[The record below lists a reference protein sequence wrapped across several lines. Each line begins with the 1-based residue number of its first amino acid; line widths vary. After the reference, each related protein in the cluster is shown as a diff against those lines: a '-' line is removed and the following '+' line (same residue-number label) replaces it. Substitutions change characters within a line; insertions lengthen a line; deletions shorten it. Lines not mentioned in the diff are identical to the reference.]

1 MRAGFLQRLRHR
13 LWRPVE
19 QQQPNRVNGIESHA
33 SRSAGGENA
42 VSEFFPKP
50 GVRSFT
56 PNFLKLTEPFSNLF
70 ASRPVSGNHSFDCD
84 GFLIALHCSLS
95 MARFYEPAG
104 NIVNEMLCRN
114 LPINFATNGGD
125 GAIIRTR
132 ILVLIRRIKACSPY
146 QSLKMIWSVLK
157 ERILNWRLNIGLPCV
172 VLFALCATA
181 VGQTTPQSALSPSPS
196 PSPSPAEA
204 SETAR
209 PLYGLQGVLVETL
222 DGKVVSSQAENEQF
236 NPASTLKL
244 ATALVALETFGPSH
258 RFATGVWTDG
268 TIDKTTGVLNG
279 NLYISGRD
287 PSFHYEH
294 AVLLAQE
301 LNRLGIKEVSGNL
314 IVAPGFTMNFSPSA
328 SRSGSQLY
336 DTLDSTLRYAE
347 AVRAWNYE
355 RTLLNDRASLE
366 KVPSVA
372 VMGDVAVAPVAPAA
386 KLLVTQRSSKLVDI
400 LKVLLCYSNNFMAD
414 RIGEALGGPDSVQQR
429 LTADLGLAPDELK
442 ISHLSG
448 LGVNRV
454 TPRTMMKIYRALRAE
469 LKKSGLTPAAI
480 MPVAGIDPGTLED
493 RFTGAQWRGSVIAK
507 TGTLLRTDGGAS
519 SLVGQMRAANGE
531 VLLFVIMNQRGSV
544 SRFREN
550 QDYLVMLVQN
560 TRGGPKPFEYT
571 PLMLTMKLSQTE
583 STIAGGEEFEPPSK
597 SNQN

>member
-1 MRAGFLQRLRHR
+1 M
-13 LWRPVE
+13 V
-19 QQQPNRVNGIESHA
+19 
-33 SRSAGGENA
+33 
-42 VSEFFPKP
+42 K
-50 GVRSFT
+50 
-56 PNFLKLTEPFSNLF
+56 
-70 ASRPVSGNHSFDCD
+70 
-84 GFLIALHCSLS
+84 
-95 MARFYEPAG
+95 
-104 NIVNEMLCRN
+104 
-114 LPINFATNGGD
+114 
-125 GAIIRTR
+125 
-132 ILVLIRRIKACSPY
+132 
-146 QSLKMIWSVLK
+146 
-157 ERILNWRLNIGLPCV
+157 WRLSLGLACV
-172 VLFALCATA
+172 ILFALSTS
-181 VGQTTPQSALSPSPS
+181 VYGQEPLPSPSPS

-204 SETAR
+204 TETAR
-209 PLYGLQGVLVETL
+209 PLYGYQGVLVETL
-222 DGKVVSSQAENEQF
+222 DGKIVSNQAENDQF

-244 ATALVALETFGPSH
+244 ATALIALQTFGPSH

-268 TIDKTTGVLNG
+268 TLDKNTGVLTG

-294 AVLLAQE
+294 AILLARE
-301 LNRLGIKEVSGNL
+301 LNSLGIKEVSGDL
-314 IVAPGFTMNFSPSA
+314 IVAPGFTMNFSPTA

-355 RTLLNDRASLE
+355 RTVLNDRASLE

-372 VMGDVAVAPVAPAA
+372 VMGDVSVAAVAPTA
-386 KLLVTQRSSKLVDI
+386 KLLLTQRSSPLVDI

-414 RIGEALGGPDSVQQR
+414 RIGEALGGPEAVRQR
-429 LTADLGLAPDELK
+429 LTTELQLGPDELK
-442 ISHLSG
+442 ISRLSG
-448 LGVNRV
+448 LGVNRAS
-454 TPRTMMKIYRALRAE
+454 PRTMMKVYRALIAE

-493 RFTGAQWRGSVIAK
+493 RFTGLPWKGSVIAK

-560 TRGGPKPFEYT
+560 SRGGPKAFEYK

-597 SNQN
+597 SNEK

>member
-1 MRAGFLQRLRHR
+1 M
-13 LWRPVE
+13 V
-19 QQQPNRVNGIESHA
+19 
-33 SRSAGGENA
+33 
-42 VSEFFPKP
+42 
-50 GVRSFT
+50 
-56 PNFLKLTEPFSNLF
+56 
-70 ASRPVSGNHSFDCD
+70 
-84 GFLIALHCSLS
+84 
-95 MARFYEPAG
+95 
-104 NIVNEMLCRN
+104 
-114 LPINFATNGGD
+114 
-125 GAIIRTR
+125 
-132 ILVLIRRIKACSPY
+132 
-146 QSLKMIWSVLK
+146 
-157 ERILNWRLNIGLPCV
+157 NWRLSVGLSCV
-172 VLFALCATA
+172 ILFALSTRAY
-181 VGQTTPQSALSPSPS
+181 GQEPVPSPS
-196 PSPSPAEA
+196 PSPSPAETT
-204 SETAR
+204 ETAR
-209 PLYGLQGVLVETL
+209 PLYGYQGVLVETL
-222 DGKVVSSQAENEQF
+222 DGKIVSNQAENDQF

-268 TIDKTTGVLNG
+268 TVDKNTGVLTG
-279 NLYISGRD
+279 NVYISGRD

-294 AVLLAQE
+294 AILLARE
-301 LNRLGIKEVSGNL
+301 LNTLGIKEVSGDL

-372 VMGDVAVAPVAPAA
+372 VMGAVSVAAVAPTA
-386 KLLVTQRSSKLVDI
+386 KLLLTQRSSPLVDI

-414 RIGEALGGPDSVQQR
+414 RIGEALGGPEAVRQR
-429 LTADLGLAPDELK
+429 LITELQLGPDELK
-442 ISHLSG
+442 ISRLSG
-448 LGVNRV
+448 LGVNRAS
-454 TPRTMMKIYRALRAE
+454 PRTMMKVYRALIAE

-493 RFTGAQWRGSVIAK
+493 RFTGLPWKGSVIAK

-560 TRGGPKPFEYT
+560 SRGGPKAFEYK

-597 SNQN
+597 SNEK